1 MTVNA
6 ELTPAAH
13 GPAARAGLVLHV
25 SLPDEGGPHPSS
37 AQLAEVAELLR
48 EIAEDLLPGAQTS
61 TALSFVPGG
70 SGDVRRVGERLT
82 HLRLL
87 EPAPCD

>member
-1 MTVNA
+1 MTVPA
-6 ELTPAAH
+6 ELTAPNH
-13 GPAARAGLVLHV
+13 EPAARAGLVLHV
-25 SLPDEGGPHPSS
+25 SLPPEGGPHPSS
-37 AQLAEVAELLR
+37 AQLAEVADLLR

-87 EPAPCD
+87 DPPCD

>member
-1 MTVNA
+1 MTV
-6 ELTPAAH
+6 PAPLSPSRLE
-13 GPAARAGLVLHV
+13 PAARAGLVLHV
-25 SLPDEGGPHPSS
+25 SLPDEAAHPSS

-48 EIAEDLLPGAQTS
+48 EIAEDLLPGAQTA

-70 SGDVRRVGERLT
+70 SGDVRQVGERLT

-87 EPAPCD
+87 DPPCD